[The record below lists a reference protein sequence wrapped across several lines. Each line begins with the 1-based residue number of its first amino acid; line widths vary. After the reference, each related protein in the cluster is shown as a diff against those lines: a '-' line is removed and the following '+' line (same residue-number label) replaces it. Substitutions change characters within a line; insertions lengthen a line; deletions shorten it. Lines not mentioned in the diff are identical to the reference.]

1 MASRT
6 DRKSLLALRSVGPE
20 SEAESVRFHGRR
32 VIRLKDRFLKQP
44 RQLDL
49 GINGIARLCNSNESL
64 YPFVTGSSGKF
75 DHLPIPCR
83 RQGGILVSRWAIYN
97 RRGCLVLALK
107 FSCKKFSAAFQP
119 SFFEQRGLFSVRG
132 DRRERATK
140 KLIAIRPRMLGG

>member
-1 MASRT
+1 MPR
-6 DRKSLLALRSVGPE
+6 LGVFAL
-20 SEAESVRFHGRR
+20 
-32 VIRLKDRFLKQP
+32 
-44 RQLDL
+44 
-49 GINGIARLCNSNESL
+49 SN
-64 YPFVTGSSGKF
+64 YFAF
-75 DHLPIPCR
+75 
-83 RQGGILVSRWAIYN
+83 IYVPVY